1 MSFILELNK
10 LPLNIRPEIR
20 KLENIKGK
28 IIKNKWSQIF
38 NEICI
43 KEINKVQNCKINISI
58 YPTLPF
64 CKYFDL

>member
-43 KEINKVQNCKINISI
+43 KEKL
-58 YPTLPF
+58 LPN
-64 CKYFDL
+64 YTRIW